1 MTKDTVDKKVMT
13 NTTPDYYAEFE
24 GVDPLDV
31 KPVKGKRPAPKLTP
45 ELLNNPGSEI
55 GVFSGFA
62 TADNPPNDE
71 LKVIKGPKKT

>member
-1 MTKDTVDKKVMT
+1 MTKDIENKKVGT
-13 NTTPDYYAEFE
+13 NTTPDFNPDFE

-71 LKVIKGPKKT
+71 LKVVKGPKE